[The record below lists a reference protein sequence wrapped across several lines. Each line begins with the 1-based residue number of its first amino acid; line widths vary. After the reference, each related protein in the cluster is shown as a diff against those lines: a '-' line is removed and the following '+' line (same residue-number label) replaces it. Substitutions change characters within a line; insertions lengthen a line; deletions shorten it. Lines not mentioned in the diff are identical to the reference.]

1 MNRPA
6 PTTGQRPRRQRGV
19 VLLFSMIALVIML
32 IAAVALMRSFNTTLF
47 GAGNIA
53 FKRDMRYQSERAVQQ
68 VLSQFDTGGALGTSA
83 LRANNVPLS
92 NYSAQILPANAK
104 GIPNALQTDATFAAA
119 GFDKTTDLAS
129 TDNSVKIRYV
139 LDRLCVS
146 ANDETDLG
154 PGGCTLPPEPV
165 PSGTSLT
172 NLRSAERASLATGGN
187 PPPNPQGVM
196 YRLTVKVTGPR
207 NTQSFFQSTFAV
219 PPS

>member
-1 MNRPA
+1 MSRLV
-6 PTTGQRPRRQRGV
+6 PTIGTRPRHQRGV

-68 VLSQFDTGGALGTSA
+68 VLAQFDTGGALGTSA

-104 GIPNALQTDATFAAA
+104 GIPNALQTNATFAAA
-119 GFDKTTDLAS
+119 GFIGPDLTS
-129 TDNSVKIRYV
+129 TDGSVKIRYV

-154 PGGCTLPPEPV
+154 SGGCTLPPEPV

>member
-1 MNRPA
+1 MSRLVS
-6 PTTGQRPRRQRGV
+6 TTGKRPRRQRGV

-32 IAAVALMRSFNTTLF
+32 IAAVALMRSFSTTLF

-104 GIPNALQTDATFAAA
+104 GIPNALQSNATFAAA
-119 GFDKTTDLAS
+119 GFTGADLAS
-129 TDNSVKIRYV
+129 TDGSVKIRYV